1 MKCFVNQFTLNNT
14 FSISGVTT
22 LNSSSSAAKLIL
34 LSFRGEGVA
43 FSEDLLGLDSSSSSE
58 LRGEVLSHRERASFK
73 NNLYFIRF
81 MVHYVFSAN
90 YLIET
95 ILNSKSTS
103 NSRSIEQ
110 FFH

>member
-1 MKCFVNQFTLNNT
+1 MKCCVNQFTLNDT
-14 FSISGVTT
+14 FNISGVTT

-43 FSEDLLGLDSSSSSE
+43 FSEDLLGLDSSSVSE

-81 MVHYVFSAN
+81 IVHYVFSAN
-90 YLIET
+90 YLIAI
-95 ILNSKSTS
+95 ILNSKCSS
-103 NSRSIEQ
+103 NSGSIKQ